1 MWLYIILIILFL
13 YAIIRERFSW
23 GCNNIWF
30 GKPCNE
36 RKNIL
41 IVDNIPTE
49 LTTPEGAKR
58 NITRLALAEGNRV
71 YWRSAFIFGLFAVL
85 FCVGIF
91 VFMTASL
98 EIKIF
103 VAVFLVTGIIY
114 FMLNFYN
121 YHFNRIVSDVIQE
134 NLDLLS

>member
-1 MWLYIILIILFL
+1 MWLYVILIVLFL

-23 GCNNIWF
+23 GCNNILF
-30 GKPCNE
+30 GVPCNE

-49 LTTPEGAKR
+49 GTTTTKAKQ
-58 NITRLALAEGNRV
+58 NITRLAVAEGNRV

-91 VFMTASL
+91 VFMSASL

-103 VAVFLVTGIIY
+103 IAVFLVTGIIY

-121 YHFNRIVSDVIQE
+121 YHFNRIVADVIQE
-134 NLDLLS
+134 NLALL